1 MTVPFAPPPE
11 CAVREDFEDSPALRA
26 LLVDAQTVAVPTSA
40 WEHSMERRVAASEK
54 MLHEIHA
61 AVLEL
66 RPAAVFVESSTT
78 QRPAARDRP
87 ISNSAAAFGSAA
99 QMAASMGPVAIDRGA
114 ATSVLRPLRPDAVVQ
129 ELAGACSDAAA
140 PWPQVAELYATGNVD
155 QMPLPRDTQDL
166 IQSCSSASLPLDAR
180 VSDEIRAKIWA
191 GDFIDL
197 SILLKPSLTQDSSSE
212 YALSIIGGVA
222 SPTIRVAPAK
232 TKHSQIVSF
241 ETWSQAFQMY
251 MSVYLLSPM
260 YVHDATK
267 MLKYIEVIRGLAE
280 QGGNWRS
287 YGEAFRSL
295 RVSRGWNWDSV
306 NWELWF
312 KASQPPVTRRQPG
325 ASPFPVKGR
334 TGGPLAL
341 ASPLT
346 GGSIVQ
352 ETPVP
357 LPIDARHAEPTTRPS
372 VASKPSHSLVA
383 PVVSQAVQC
392 MPVRPIDL
400 HPVAHPLHG
409 PERSRMPTPVSIVEL
424 QQILHGYDK
433 DRQAYLIHG
442 FTYGFRIGCCGV
454 PPRDNTQVGNLK
466 SAGEFSGVIDRK
478 LSK

>member
-1 MTVPFAPPPE
+1 MPPARRGRPARRQSTVRQTRAQTAAVTVPFAPPPE
-11 CAVREDFEDSPALRA
+11 CAVREDFEDPPALQA

-66 RPAAVFVESSTT
+66 RPAAVVESSTT

-99 QMAASMGPVAIDRGA
+99 QMAASMGPVAIDQGA
-114 ATSVLRPLRPDAVVQ
+114 ATSVQHPLRPDAVVQ

-232 TKHSQIVSF
+232 AKHSQIVSF

-287 YGEAFRSL
+287 YDEAFRSL

-334 TGGPLAL
+334 TGGPPGPCFAFNRGEYCPRDTCPF
-341 ASPLT
+341 AHRCKACGANHPSIRCFKAQSQPRRP
-346 GGSIVQ
+346 GGQ
-352 ETPVP
+352 PGRPV
-357 LPIDARHAEPTTRPS
+357 HAGP
-372 VASKPSHSLVA
+372 
-383 PVVSQAVQC
+383 
-392 MPVRPIDL
+392 PVRP
-400 HPVAHPLHG
+400 PSSG
-409 PERSRMPTPVSIVEL
+409 P
-424 QQILHGYDK
+424 
-433 DRQAYLIHG
+433 
-442 FTYGFRIGCCGV
+442 
-454 PPRDNTQVGNLK
+454 PP
-466 SAGEFSGVIDRK
+466 AWSGK
-478 LSK
+478 K